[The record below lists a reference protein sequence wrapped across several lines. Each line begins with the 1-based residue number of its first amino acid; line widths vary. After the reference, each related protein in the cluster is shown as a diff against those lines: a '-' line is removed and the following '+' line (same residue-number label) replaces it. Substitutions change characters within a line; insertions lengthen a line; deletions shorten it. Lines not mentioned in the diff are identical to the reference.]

1 MIAALVVPS
10 RNARERFLLIL
21 QRQTFPPHLGGLHEN
36 HDGDKYTPGHER
48 EKESRDRLQTSP
60 TVIWPSLLTKLSG
73 AGRVHMVG
81 GLGVVGDFFG
91 GIAGFNRSRVFA
103 VVRYSFMFWIRRSD
117 S

>member
-1 MIAALVVPS
+1 MKTTMATNIHPVMNERRKVGIVFRPS
-10 RNARERFLLIL
+10 
-21 QRQTFPPHLGGLHEN
+21 
-36 HDGDKYTPGHER
+36 
-48 EKESRDRLQTSP
+48 QTSP

-81 GLGVVGDFFG
+81 GLGVVEDFFG

>member
-48 EKESRDRLQTSP
+48 EKESRDRLQAVPDISDGDLAES
-60 TVIWPSLLTKLSG
+60 VDKAL
-73 AGRVHMVG
+73 G
-81 GLGVVGDFFG
+81 GWSCAHDRWVGVVGDFLVVLLDS
-91 GIAGFNRSRVFA
+91 IVAGYLLCGEV
-103 VVRYSFMFWIRRSD
+103 
-117 S
+117 